1 MLKNK
6 DERTSFLR
14 NEKNW
19 EVEYLTPD
27 IRMLTL
33 KLGTNL
39 FVRRVQV
46 IEYNHY
52 FEKKDWYT
60 QFTKFEYN
68 GTKLYVDEKLLSAF
82 PCQNPVYK
90 KNGERSPVFIWE
102 GDNLVGAVSTFKI
115 KEE

>member
-6 DERTSFLR
+6 DERISFLR

-33 KLGTNL
+33 KLGANL

-60 QFTKFEYN
+60 QFTKFFYADKAYYSHNTSDTE
-68 GTKLYVDEKLLSAF
+68 LLQYLTSHK
-82 PCQNPVYK
+82 NK
-90 KNGERSPVFIWE
+90 KCIRDLEVE
-102 GDNLVGAVSTFKI
+102 GVNCD
-115 KEE
+115 